1 MKKMKNNIRQ
11 LTTIGFLGGICIVL
25 GLTPLG
31 LIPIGVINATTMH
44 IPVLLAGITSG
55 PFVGGA
61 VGLIFGLYSLANAY
75 MRPTITSFVFW
86 NPLVSVLPRILLG
99 VIAGYLYLYFKKR
112 KKPFSKYISIAIWA
126 IMILFLIYRLWD
138 AVQKDAGILTT
149 ILLLIA
155 SVILLVWN
163 VKLKDQNPE
172 VLFTTMFTSLAHT
185 VMVLGSIYLFYG
197 ARYMEAIGQ
206 PAESALSALTAIGIT
221 NGIPEMVVATIIIP
235 PIAAA
240 YEKWKK

>member
-1 MKKMKNNIRQ
+1 
-11 LTTIGFLGGICIVL
+11 
-25 GLTPLG
+25 
-31 LIPIGVINATTMH
+31 
-44 IPVLLAGITSG
+44 
-55 PFVGGA
+55 
-61 VGLIFGLYSLANAY
+61 

>member
-1 MKKMKNNIRQ
+1 
-11 LTTIGFLGGICIVL
+11 
-25 GLTPLG
+25 
-31 LIPIGVINATTMH
+31 
-44 IPVLLAGITSG
+44 
-55 PFVGGA
+55 
-61 VGLIFGLYSLANAY
+61 
-75 MRPTITSFVFW
+75 
-86 NPLVSVLPRILLG
+86 
-99 VIAGYLYLYFKKR
+99 
-112 KKPFSKYISIAIWA
+112 
-126 IMILFLIYRLWD
+126 MILFLIYRLWD

>member
-1 MKKMKNNIRQ
+1 MKKNNIRQ

-55 PFVGGA
+55 PVVGGA

-75 MRPTITSFVFW
+75 MRPGITAFAFW
-86 NPLVSVLPRILLG
+86 NPLVSVLPRILIG

-112 KKPFSKYISIAIWA
+112 KKPFPKYFSFVVWSL
-126 IMILFLIYRLWD
+126 MILFLLYRLWD
-138 AVQKDAGILTT
+138 GIQKEAGILTT
-149 ILLLIA
+149 VLLLIA
-155 SVILLVWN
+155 SVLLLVWN
-163 VKLKDQNPE
+163 IKLKDQNPE
-172 VLFTTMFTSLAHT
+172 VLFTTMFTSLSHT
-185 VMVLGSIYLFYG
+185 VMVLGSIYIYYG
-197 ARYMEAIGQ
+197 ARYMEAIGR
-206 PAESALSALTAIGIT
+206 PAESALPALTAIGIT

-235 PIAAA
+235 PIVAA